1 MAHHERRILIADD
14 DKDFRFLMRHVIRKN
29 QPSATVIE
37 ATDGEAAGKLFLE
50 NGADLAIVDHKIP
63 YLSGLDL
70 VALIRK
76 TNANIPI
83 IFVSNSPAAEDE
95 STGYGITHFLNKA
108 NLMLE
113 LPGLLHA
120 TLPKIA

>member
-1 MAHHERRILIADD
+1 
-14 DKDFRFLMRHVIRKN
+14 MRHVIRKN